1 NGVAFDKTNPAIS
14 LFQALPAGVT
24 AGTGTVL
31 VRMVNAGSRMH
42 VPAIVGSQTTGQ
54 TGAGS
59 ATTVTGFQLIAEDG
73 NPLPGTP
80 RVQSDV
86 FMAAGKVY
94 DVMINAPAAGA
105 PALPVYDRELSLS
118 SNAVGRD
125 SGMLAYIGVN
135 NGGVRSEEHTSELQ
149 SREN

>member
-1 NGVAFDKTNPAIS
+1 
-14 LFQALPAGVT
+14 
-24 AGTGTVL
+24 
-31 VRMVNAGSRMH
+31 
-42 VPAIVGSQTTGQ
+42 
-54 TGAGS
+54 
-59 ATTVTGFQLIAEDG
+59 LIIPSFPTRRSSDLEDG

-135 NGGVRSEEHTSELQ
+135 NGGVAGAGLPAAPVLAAAVARNDAYNSLAPCTTAPCIPSND
-149 SREN
+149 SDPPKGVIADDA